1 MAAMRAG
8 SQCSDA
14 ARMRCV
20 DRLAVPLG
28 AAHELLGE
36 GADVRLRGS
45 PWLSQKEAMIVS
57 SGSPPA
63 SRW

>member
-1 MAAMRAG
+1 
-8 SQCSDA
+8 
-14 ARMRCV
+14 MRCV
-20 DRLAVPLG
+20 DRLAVALG
-28 AAHELLGE
+28 AAHQLLGE